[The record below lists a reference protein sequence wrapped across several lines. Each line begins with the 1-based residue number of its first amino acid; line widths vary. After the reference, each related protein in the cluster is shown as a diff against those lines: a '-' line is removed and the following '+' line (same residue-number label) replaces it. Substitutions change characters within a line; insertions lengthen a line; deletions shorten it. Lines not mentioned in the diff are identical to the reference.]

1 MYLINEANFTREISV
16 PNLTSSQSGNAEQL
30 ALYGDEKPRL
40 LLQMALGST
49 LFAQLDAQVTN
60 GVLNVDA
67 DQKWKDLVNGVTYD
81 GKVWKGL
88 NYQEGSF
95 KVSLLAYF
103 TFWNWINDN
112 ITTLGSG
119 GEVQIQT
126 KNANN
131 VNATSAQVQI
141 WNTFTQ
147 MYQGSTFYANKS
159 VSIVH
164 GAVFVDY
171 YGCNNTDYVNLLQF
185 LKDNPTNYPDASLYY
200 FNNTSN
206 SNSLGL

>member
-16 PNLTSSQSGNAEQL
+16 PNLTSSQSGNAERL
-30 ALYGDEKPRL
+30 GLYGYEKPRL
-40 LLQMALGST
+40 LLQNALGSV
-49 LFAQLDAQVTN
+49 LFSQLDAQVTN
-60 GVLNVDA
+60 GVLNTNA
-67 DQKWKDLVNGVTYD
+67 DQKWKDLVNGKTYD

-112 ITTLGSG
+112 VTTLGSG

-131 VNATSAQVQI
+131 VNPTSTQVQI
-141 WNTFTQ
+141 WNTFTK
-147 MYQGSTFYANKS
+147 MYQGNIFYS
-159 VSIVH
+159 DRQVYFVD

-171 YGCNNTDYVNLLQF
+171 YGCNKTDYVDLLQF
-185 LKDNPTNYPDASLYY
+185 LKDNATTYPDATLYY
-200 FNNTSN
+200 FENLSN